1 MKLMIFA
8 ENTGK
13 TKVRS
18 PPKIFI
24 ILLMLAVIFTQRL
37 FHENEI
43 MLYFLTTNAMKLTEA
58 ILESAY

>member
-18 PPKIFI
+18 PSKIFI
-24 ILLMLAVIFTQRL
+24 IWLMLAVIFRQRL

>member
-1 MKLMIFA
+1 
-8 ENTGK
+8 
-13 TKVRS
+13 
-18 PPKIFI
+18 
-24 ILLMLAVIFTQRL
+24 MLAVIFRQRL

>member
-1 MKLMIFA
+1 MMFA

-18 PPKIFI
+18 PWKIFI
-24 ILLMLAVIFTQRL
+24 ILLMLAVVFRQRL

-58 ILESAY
+58 ILESVY